1 MDVENFGWS
10 VVKNFAEHR
19 FSEVGLVSGAINFV
33 ESKLPHEKINVA
45 EIAKSFAS
53 QLKDLAQEKIANQT
67 APDDAKSELS
77 AIIELSETALEKQL
91 PNDMLDY
98 HTYLLFL
105 ALHGSKGDIGAEYAG
120 FTFAG
125 FENRVK

>member
-67 APDDAKSELS
+67 EKINAKIEQKKQSIMMKILIP
-77 AIIELSETALEKQL
+77 IIG
-91 PNDMLDY
+91 
-98 HTYLLFL
+98 LFV
-105 ALHGSKGDIGAEYAG
+105 IAG
-120 FTFAG
+120 IIAF
-125 FENRVK
+125 VILK